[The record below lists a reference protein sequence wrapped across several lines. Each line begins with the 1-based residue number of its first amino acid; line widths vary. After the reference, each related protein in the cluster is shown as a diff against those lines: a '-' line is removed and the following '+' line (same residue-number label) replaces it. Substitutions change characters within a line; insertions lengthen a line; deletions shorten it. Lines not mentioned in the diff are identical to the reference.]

1 MMAEA
6 PDAVFAALADPTR
19 RRVLRL
25 VAERGPT
32 SATLLEREL
41 PVSRQAIVKHLAV
54 LNRAGLVTG
63 RRTGQEVRYAL
74 VPETLDEVADWI
86 AEIGTRWDKRLARR
100 APPSG
105 PHENGVPGRRPGRQ
119 RRGKRLPS
127 DVGPHC
133 DQVGRRLTA
142 SDN

>member
-1 MMAEA
+1 MNQAVVHEA

-41 PVSRQAIVKHLAV
+41 PVTRQAIVKHLAV

-63 RRTGQEVRYAL
+63 QRTGQEVRYAL
-74 VPETLDEVADWI
+74 VPGSLDDVTDWI
-86 AEIGTRWDKRLARR
+86 AEIGSRWDERLARL
-100 APPSG
+100 
-105 PHENGVPGRRPGRQ
+105 RQ
-119 RRGKRLPS
+119 VVLEHNSAAQG
-127 DVGPHC
+127 
-133 DQVGRRLTA
+133 Q
-142 SDN
+142 